1 MGTAPTNHCGFDRS
15 SQYTTSSLS
24 AFAHPLPFQLSW
36 TLPPPSHSRSLAGG
50 GEFEVLRMGIE
61 ILALSR
67 PSPASQCKS
76 SSTVLSPI
84 FFTDQGNQEE
94 RNELLI
100 VFFFFA
106 GIEPNRPVSCHSG
119 LIYNYWSCPFM
130 LSGLRRT
137 SSPCE
142 YGEIM
147 FLLEEEADFLFNFL

>member
-1 MGTAPTNHCGFDRS
+1 
-15 SQYTTSSLS
+15 
-24 AFAHPLPFQLSW
+24 
-36 TLPPPSHSRSLAGG
+36 
-50 GEFEVLRMGIE
+50 MGIE

-67 PSPASQCKS
+67 PSPVSQCKS

-100 VFFFFA
+100 VFFFSLA

-137 SSPCE
+137 SSPRG